1 VSDFVG
7 SLQNQFHKMWGKVGN
22 YRKLSDTIA
31 KTPTLTNLMDVEEI
45 LKFADNLVFTKT
57 GKHLDN
63 VQEAILLGAWQ
74 AQKYPKIAEEAHC
87 SEGHAR
93 DVASELW
100 KILSDVLGES
110 VNKSNFKSTFKRWH
124 ISIVSSTVEKNSVQI
139 GNLNVCGDTSHSPEV
154 PKAGS
159 SSTPENTQPEIR
171 QDLRDAPDIASLFY
185 DRASEL
191 STLKQWILQ
200 ANTRLITI
208 YGLSGIGK
216 SALALKLIEQTQTE
230 FDYIIWLSL
239 TNTPTLST
247 LQTELK
253 QFFGRSQQPPL
264 PTIIDYFRSSRCLV
278 ILDDVQN
285 IFKSS
290 QLAGQYLAGYEDYG
304 KFFKQIATSS
314 HQSCLILL
322 SWEKP
327 REITALEAVNRPAR
341 TLHLKGLGEQSTEIL
356 REKELTDEEKW
367 SDLIALYQGYPS
379 WLNIIASTIVE
390 LFDGSVSQFLADETD
405 IFLGDLEP
413 LLESHIERL
422 SDSEKK
428 VLYWLASQNE
438 AVDIS
443 RQPTDSDL
451 SQSEFWQAIQSLAR
465 RGLVEKV
472 LVRGRSMFFLHP
484 LFKAYIQRQ
493 LNLI

>member
-7 SLQNQFHKMWGKVGN
+7 SLQNQYHKMWNQVGN
-22 YRKLSDTIA
+22 YRKLSDTIT

-139 GNLNVCGDTSHSPEV
+139 GSLNVCGDTLHSPQVVKE
-154 PKAGS
+154 GS
-159 SSTPENTQPEIR
+159 SSTPENTQPQIR

-185 DRASEL
+185 DRTSEL

-200 ANTRLITI
+200 ANIRLITI

-216 SALALKLIEQTQTE
+216 SDLALKLIEQIQTE

-253 QFFGRSQQPPL
+253 QFFGRSPQPPL

-304 KFFKQIATSS
+304 QFLKQIATSS

-367 SDLIALYQGYPS
+367 SDLIALYQGHPS
-379 WLNIIASTIVE
+379 WLNIIASTMVE

-413 LLESHIERL
+413 LLESHLERL

-428 VLYWLASQNE
+428 VLYWLAAQNE

-472 LVRGRSMFFLHP
+472 LVGTRSKFFLHP
-484 LFKAYIQRQ
+484 VFKAYIQRK

>member
-1 VSDFVG
+1 MG
-7 SLQNQFHKMWGKVGN
+7 
-22 YRKLSDTIA
+22 A
-31 KTPTLTNLMDVEEI
+31 EEI

-63 VQEAILLGAWQ
+63 VQEAILIGAWQ
-74 AQKYPKIAEEAHC
+74 GQKYSQIAEEAHC

-100 KILSDVLGES
+100 KILSDVLGEV
-110 VNKSNFKSTFKRWH
+110 VNKSNFKSTFKRLH

-139 GNLNVCGDTSHSPEV
+139 GNVNVCGDTSHSSEV
-154 PKAGS
+154 PKERTPS
-159 SSTPENTQPEIR
+159 TSTPENSESQIR
-171 QDLRDAPDIASLFY
+171 QDLRDAPNITSLFY
-185 DRASEL
+185 DRTSEI

-216 SALALKLIEQTQTE
+216 SDLALKLIEQTQTE
-230 FDYIIWLSL
+230 FDYIIWVSL

-264 PTIIDYFRSSRCLV
+264 PTVIDYFRSSRCLV

-285 IFKSS
+285 IFSSS

-367 SDLIALYQGYPS
+367 SDLIALYQGHPS
-379 WLNIIASTIVE
+379 WLNIIAATILE
-390 LFDGSVSQFLADETD
+390 LFNGSVSQFLADETD

-413 LLESHIERL
+413 LLESHLERL

-472 LVRGRSMFFLHP
+472 LVGGRSMFFLNP
-484 LFKAYIQRQ
+484 VFKAYIQRK

>member
-1 VSDFVG
+1 MNVE
-7 SLQNQFHKMWGKVGN
+7 
-22 YRKLSDTIA
+22 
-31 KTPTLTNLMDVEEI
+31 DVVQWANNSI
-45 LKFADNLVFTKT
+45 FDKT
-57 GKHLDN
+57 GEHLTPLH
-63 VQEAILLGAWQ
+63 EAILTGVWQ
-74 AQKYPKIAEEAHC
+74 RQKYPQIAKEFNC
-87 SEGHAR
+87 SESHVKKEA
-93 DVASELW
+93 AKLWEKLSEE
-100 KILSDVLGES
+100 LGEDL
-110 VNKSNFKSTFKRWH
+110 NKLNFRSK
-124 ISIVSSTVEKNSVQI
+124 VEKKYRVSNISHLHDSLLQIDNVICSQFIQNIKNEKTRSPFPPNSPQ
-139 GNLNVCGDTSHSPEV
+139 NNSQSP
-154 PKAGS
+154 
-159 SSTPENTQPEIR
+159 II
-171 QDLRDAPDIASLFY
+171 DLTDAPELTSFY
-185 DRASEL
+185 DRTSEL

-200 ANTRLITI
+200 AHTRLITV

-216 SALALKLIEQTQTE
+216 SAIALKLIEQIQTE

-247 LQTELK
+247 IQTELK

-290 QLAGQYLAGYEDYG
+290 QLAGQYLTDYEDYG

-341 TLHLKGLGEQSTEIL
+341 TLHLQGLGEQAAEIL

-367 SDLIALYQGYPS
+367 SDLIALYQGHPS

-390 LFDGSVSQFLADETD
+390 LFDGSVSQFLADGTD
-405 IFLGDLEP
+405 LFLGDLETI
-413 LLESHIERL
+413 LEAHLERL
-422 SDSEKK
+422 SESEKK
-428 VLYWLASQNE
+428 VGYWLATQNE

-443 RQPTDSDL
+443 QQPADSEL
-451 SQSEFWQAIQSLAR
+451 SKSEFWQAIQSLAR

-472 LVRGRSMFFLHP
+472 LVGGRSKFQINP
-484 LFKAYIQRQ
+484 VFKAYIQSK
-493 LNLI
+493 

>member
-1 VSDFVG
+1 MKNVEDVV
-7 SLQNQFHKMWGKVGN
+7 QWVN
-22 YRKLSDTIA
+22 
-31 KTPTLTNLMDVEEI
+31 NLIVD
-45 LKFADNLVFTKT
+45 KT
-57 GKHLDN
+57 GEHLTPI
-63 VQEAILLGAWQ
+63 QEAILTGVWQ
-74 AQKYPKIAEEAHC
+74 RQKYPQIAKEFNC
-87 SEGHAR
+87 SESHVKKEA
-93 DVASELW
+93 AKLW
-100 KILSDVLGES
+100 EKLREELGEDLKKYNFRS
-110 VNKSNFKSTFKRWH
+110 NLEKKHRGSQNSKSGHCLLQVDN
-124 ISIVSSTVEKNSVQI
+124 INI
-139 GNLNVCGDTSHSPEV
+139 GGQFIQTIKDPKTRSPSPPDSPQNNARSPIINLT
-154 PKAGS
+154 
-159 SSTPENTQPEIR
+159 
-171 QDLRDAPDIASLFY
+171 DAPELPYFY
-185 DRASEL
+185 DRTPEL

-216 SALALKLIEQTQTE
+216 SDLALKLIEQTQTK
-230 FDYIIWLSL
+230 FDYIIWVSL

-264 PTIIDYFRSSRCLV
+264 PTVIDYFRSSRCLV

-285 IFKSS
+285 IFSSS

-322 SWEKP
+322 TWEKP
-327 REITALEAVNRPAR
+327 REITALEAVNRSAR

-367 SDLIALYQGYPS
+367 SDLIALYQGHPS

-413 LLESHIERL
+413 LLESHLERL

-451 SQSEFWQAIQSLAR
+451 SQSEFWQVIQSLGR
-465 RGLVEKV
+465 RSLVEKV
-472 LVRGRSMFFLHP
+472 LVEGRSMFFLHP
-484 LFKAYIQRQ
+484 VFKAYIQCK